1 MEGKLGK
8 LRVETQS
15 STSRVSAINAS
26 KSPAPA
32 APANGEYADAKA
44 FGLTWQ
50 YDAHST
56 SSGLPFADFDYTGEE
71 FRDKP
76 VFGFTDDWDSS
87 RPGDNNIFNQIWAGT
102 KLAGSLDGEITFGFW
117 DFHRKLGP
125 NANGEHKAFYPFTEA
140 QKEIARDSIAA
151 WDELIAVDFREVE
164 VSSHD
169 ARQWAK
175 GDAPDIL
182 MANTNSGP
190 AQAWAYL
197 PTSGGNGAWHRSAGD
212 VWIGADPSNHANLWD
227 GGYGSTTQIHELGH
241 SLGLSHPG
249 DYDFGDD
256 NDGDGIPDPITYVG
270 DAFYFQDTLQYSIM
284 SYFDAYESGS
294 NNIDWSVMRFM
305 YAETPMVHDI
315 WVVQNQYGVETTT
328 RTGDSTYG
336 FNWSGDVT
344 NTAMQFTTEYEQ
356 APIFS
361 IWDAG
366 GNDTLDLSG
375 YYTPSV
381 IDLREGAYSS
391 AGGWNAYGDAPV
403 ADPSTMTKAEYLA
416 YVNANNAELGMPAR
430 SSAIYDNYFT
440 DVAALEG
447 SSWLDIV
454 GRDLLME
461 NNIGIAYGAIIENA
475 IGGAG
480 NDRIN
485 GNQATNQ
492 FTGNGGSDTFVIAD
506 YSGVVTR
513 PTGDVNIDDES
524 VDTIMDFDSGVD
536 KIDLSELGVDW
547 GDLSV
552 SGNTW
557 TVERGADDLS
567 FIVLGEAAVQSDFI
581 FG

>member
-1 MEGKLGK
+1 MGK
-8 LRVETQS
+8 LRVEAQS
-15 STSRVSAINAS
+15 TATRVAAINAGS

-32 APANGEYADAKA
+32 TPASGEYADAKA
-44 FGLTWQ
+44 FNLTWQ
-50 YDAHST
+50 YDAHAT
-56 SSGLPFADFDYTGEE
+56 TSGLPFADFEHTGETL
-71 FRDKP
+71 RGKP
-76 VFGFTDDWDSS
+76 VYGFTGDWDAS
-87 RPGDNNIFNQIWAGT
+87 RDGDNNIFNQLWAGT
-102 KLAGSLDGEITFGFW
+102 KLAGALDGEITFGFW

-140 QKEIARDSIAA
+140 QKEIARDSIEA
-151 WDELIAVDFREVE
+151 WDELIAVDFTEVE

-169 ARQWAK
+169 ARQWAQ

-241 SLGLSHPG
+241 SIGLSHPG

-305 YAETPMVHDI
+305 YSETPMVHDI
-315 WVVQNQYGVETTT
+315 WVVQNQYGVETNT

-356 APIFS
+356 AAIFS
-361 IWDAG
+361 IWDAN

-403 ADPSTMTKAEYLA
+403 ADPSTMTKEAYLA

-430 SSAIYDNYFT
+430 SGAIYDNYFT
-440 DVAALEG
+440 NVAALEG

-461 NNIGIAYGAIIENA
+461 NNIGIAYGAIVENA
-475 IGGAG
+475 IGGHG

-485 GNQATNQ
+485 GNQANNQ
-492 FTGNGGSDTFVIAD
+492 FTGNDGADTFIIAD
-506 YSGVVTR
+506 YSGVVSR
-513 PTGDVNIDDES
+513 PDGDVTIDDES
-524 VDTIMDFDSGVD
+524 VDTITDFETGVD
-536 KIDLSELGVDW
+536 KIDLTELGVTW
-547 GDLSV
+547 ADLSV
-552 SGNTW
+552 VGDTW